1 MRTKF
6 HRQCARSL
14 RERWAVR
21 GSKIRNFDPGYPP
34 LGKVIMSNYSRLLI
48 GLLSVVVFAG
58 LWPTGADVRAQVPTK
73 TPIGPPPT
81 KPLLSEI
88 APTQPPLPTEA
99 VAPPTKTPLPTNA
112 AVPPTKTPLPTEA
125 APPAPTATPRP
136 TSTAAPTPIPQP
148 NATTAPASVASSPA
162 LATATSAPVPTRAS
176 LTPTAIAPTI
186 TLALVS
192 LVIGDTATPVVP
204 SPTAPVNGSSASV
217 DPPDSSAPLIVQAVN
232 IGGLVLGLAVLGL
245 FIWFGLSRLG
255 RSITNEIR
263 TVSLATL
270 RLQHEAERL
279 DRRAKVA
286 FRADSDVLALLEQAS
301 LDASGES
308 VHLRLLPNGW
318 LSSPPL
324 LAVVD
329 QNQTRYIFS
338 PLPPDQVKPLARRNG
353 LTQFLLGQATDLTAY
368 PIDAVTSTPF
378 IADDMNDAF
387 GSVLSRHQTQRRPL
401 PRTDRCISRA
411 LALRAGSLDTDRR

>member
-1 MRTKF
+1 MSK
-6 HRQCARSL
+6 RS
-14 RERWAVR
+14 R
-21 GSKIRNFDPGYPP
+21 G
-34 LGKVIMSNYSRLLI
+34 LI
-48 GLLSVVVFAG
+48 GLLSIIVIIAV
-58 LWPTGADVRAQVPTK
+58 WPSETSVRAQSPTK
-73 TPIGPPPT
+73 TPIGLPPT

-88 APTQPPLPTEA
+88 
-99 VAPPTKTPLPTNA
+99 VPTKTPFPTNA
-112 AVPPTKTPLPTEA
+112 AAPPPTV
-125 APPAPTATPRP
+125 TPRP
-136 TSTAAPTPIPQP
+136 TSTVAPTSTRQP
-148 NATTAPASVASSPA
+148 NATAAPASVVSSPA
-162 LATATSAPVPTRAS
+162 LATATSALVPTLVAV
-176 LTPTAIAPTI
+176 TPTAVAPTI
-186 TLALVS
+186 TPILAG
-192 LVIGDTATPVVP
+192 LVIGESATPEVP
-204 SPTAPVNGSSASV
+204 SPAAPINGSSASANAP
-217 DPPDSSAPLIVQAVN
+217 DPSAPLIVQAVN
-232 IGGLVLGLAVLGL
+232 IGGLVLGLVVLGL

-279 DRRAKVA
+279 DRREKVA

-338 PLPPDQVKPLARRNG
+338 PLPPDQVKTLARHQG
-353 LTQFLLGQATDLTAY
+353 LAQFLLGQATDLTAY

-378 IADDMNDAF
+378 IADDLTDAF
-387 GSVLSRHQTQRRPL
+387 GSVLARHQTQRRPL
-401 PRTDRCISRA
+401 PRTDRWYLYIARPRTSRWPRWLTPYLSQVKRLTA
-411 LALRAGSLDTDRR
+411 RRPFTTRTDSIPKRSTKRGD